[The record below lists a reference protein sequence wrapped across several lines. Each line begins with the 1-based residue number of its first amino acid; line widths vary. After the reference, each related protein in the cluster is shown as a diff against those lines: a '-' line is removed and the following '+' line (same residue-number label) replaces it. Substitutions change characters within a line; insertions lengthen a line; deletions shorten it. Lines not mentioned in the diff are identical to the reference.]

1 VHFKVTKHFTK
12 FKSSEKVIKMKLV
25 FVFSLVILCYFAN
38 TGNSQESTM
47 QKVEGSMMEKFGIS
61 EKYESEKLIKIIAE
75 MMKNTNKIKKGYLNI
90 AIYSMVADVYV
101 CLFED
106 FHETFNKIYYENIT
120 YDLFC
125 FSTMPIKESDDFV
138 ILLLHDLYK
147 GYEKII
153 RKYFLRIFPNLLTNF
168 FVLLFDT
175 SDITRLDPVF
185 NAISSVGYINTYFF
199 LIDPLYSFKMF
210 RLNLTQRT
218 NKMSQLTP
226 VENKKFLDA
235 KAAFPDFKYPTIY
248 VVHFDTYPLT
258 YQKNGTIYGTDG
270 NVIQEFSKRIGIP
283 YKIANKDTS
292 KVSLNNAIKTLKGLG
307 DICLFTSINFQSNY
321 IVHVMLNEMDG
332 GCFLLPRNILVSNF
346 ENLVIPFDDRSMILI
361 AFSIILI
368 IICIKVFSIMKGRE
382 MSLSTIIF
390 DVYQLT
396 LSLGITTLHRFS
408 AKEKVMLISFL
419 FMSIILVASYQSII
433 LTFMVM
439 KSTMRSAHSFEELNR
454 TNTKFYSFFRKTLN
468 YENEIPNIRDD
479 LIINYFDL
487 SDSVSNDLPNNFDPN
502 LVYLVSCKYADY
514 FIQSPKNY
522 RGNERIFDK
531 LVFNE
536 FYQRYMVR
544 KNFIYLQEFKFMISA
559 FKESGI
565 YGHWQKNVIPISDA
579 NFISDENEEEIYLN
593 FQNLKITFYILLLGI
608 AIAFNVFVI
617 EITIRYLRKWIA
629 GRKDTL
635 TIDNRKCFIRQK
647 EILLP
652 LRQGTKRWNKQI
664 NRIIQV
670 RPRKN

>member
-1 VHFKVTKHFTK
+1 
-12 FKSSEKVIKMKLV
+12 MKLI
-25 FVFSLVILCYFAN
+25 FVLSQVILCYLAN
-38 TGNSQESTM
+38 TGKSQESTI
-47 QKVEGSMMEKFGIS
+47 QKVERSMIMMEKFGIS
-61 EKYESEKLIKIIAE
+61 EKYESEKLIKNIAE
-75 MMKNTNKIKKGYLNI
+75 MIKNTNKVKRGYLNI
-90 AIYSMVADVYV
+90 AIYSMVANKHVW
-101 CLFED
+101 LFED
-106 FHETFNKIYYENIT
+106 FHETFSKIYYENIT
-120 YDLFC
+120 YDLFS
-125 FSTMPIKESDDFV
+125 FETMPTKESDDFV

-153 RKYFLRIFPNLLTNF
+153 QKHFLKIFPNHLTNF

-175 SDITRLDPVF
+175 FEITKLTPVF
-185 NAISSVGYINTYFF
+185 NAISSAGYINSYFF
-199 LIDPLYSFKMF
+199 LITPFYSFKMF
-210 RLNLTQRT
+210 RLNLTRYTLT
-218 NKMSQLTP
+218 NEMSQLTP

-235 KAAFPDFKYPTIY
+235 KAAFPDYKSPTIF
-248 VVHFDTYPLT
+248 VVYFDTYPLA

-270 NVIQEFSKRIGIP
+270 NVITEFSKIIGIP

-292 KVSLNNAIKTLKGLG
+292 KFSLSNAIKTLKGLG
-307 DICLFTSINFQSNY
+307 NICLYTSISFQSNY

-361 AFSIILI
+361 AISIILI
-368 IICIKVFSIMKGRE
+368 IICMKVFSIAKGRE
-382 MSLSTIIF
+382 MSLSSIIF

-433 LTFMVM
+433 LKFMVM
-439 KSTMRSAHSFEELNR
+439 KSTFRSAHSFEELNR
-454 TNTKFYSFFRKTLN
+454 TNTKFYTFFRKTLN
-468 YENEIPNIRDD
+468 YESDLPNIRDD
-479 LIINYFDL
+479 LIINYVDL
-487 SDSVSNDLPNNFDPN
+487 SDSVSNALPNNFDPN

-536 FYQRYMVR
+536 LYQRYMVR
-544 KNFIYLQEFKFMISA
+544 RDFIYLQEFKFMISA

-565 YGHWQKNVIPISDA
+565 YGYWQKNVIPVSDA
-579 NFISDENEEEIYLN
+579 NFKSDEIEEEIYLN
-593 FQNLKITFYILLLGI
+593 FQNLKILFYLLLLGI
-608 AIAFNVFVI
+608 VIAFNVFVI
-617 EITIRYLRKWIA
+617 EITVHHLRKWIA
-629 GRKDTL
+629 GRPIIKDTL
-635 TIDNRKCFIRQK
+635 IVDNRKHLIRRK
-647 EILLP
+647 ETLLP

-670 RPRKN
+670 RPRNN